1 MPPRKRAE
9 VATPDLPHAEACKG
23 PRVEEFK
30 ALPPGDAPEVTVT
43 RCQECG
49 AQTTK

>member
-1 MPPRKRAE
+1 MPPKAKA
-9 VATPDLPHAEACKG
+9 VTPDLPHEEACKG

-30 ALPPGDAPEVTVT
+30 ALSPGGSEVSVT

>member
-1 MPPRKRAE
+1 MPPRKRAA
-9 VATPDLPHAEACKG
+9 ATADDVEHLDTCNG
-23 PRVEEFK
+23 PRVESFTVLDP
-30 ALPPGDAPEVTVT
+30 ADVAVTVT